1 MNDLARL
8 TNRVAAT
15 ATVAKNVALARSAA
29 SMTQAVLALAA
40 GVSRATIA
48 QVESGDSDPRLSTLI
63 DIATGLGT
71 SPVLLLLG
79 EDELRAL
86 VEVTRDGAR
95 SLLSDAEVGRTRRL
109 LSSGLRKQRL
119 QAGDLG
125 AAAAR
130 AAGLS
135 AVGAAIGTV
144 LLPGI
149 GTAMG
154 AAIGTFLLARAR
166 RLGAKGDDD

>member
-1 MNDLARL
+1 MEEIVRL
-8 TNRVAAT
+8 TNRLAAK
-15 ATVAKNVALARSAA
+15 ATVAKNTALARNAA
-29 SMTQAVLALAA
+29 LMTQAELARAS

-48 QVESGDSDPRLSTLI
+48 QIESGDSDPRLSTLV

-79 EDELRAL
+79 EDELRA
-86 VEVTRDGAR
+86 VVKVTREAPEN
-95 SLLSDAEVGRTRRL
+95 LLSEADVEKTRRL
-109 LSSGLRKQRL
+109 LSSGLRKQRFL
-119 QAGDLG
+119 AGELG

-135 AVGAAIGTV
+135 AVGAAIGTA

-149 GTAMG
+149 GTAIG
-154 AAIGTFLLARAR
+154 AAVGAILTARASR
-166 RLGAKGDDD
+166 RKLEGEDA